1 MSAVTG
7 KKQRAGFLDEWR
19 GVALICMLFYHAAYD
34 LYAMFGVPLPLFT
47 SPFYVYLQKFIGYS
61 FILISGISCSYSRS
75 NLRRGVIC
83 FGCGLIMTI
92 VTAIAMPSQL
102 ILFGVLH
109 FLGAAM
115 LIFALLHKLLEK
127 ISTAWGLRL
136 SLLLFLLFQ
145 NVSRGWIGFG
155 PARLMLPAFLYR
167 TNVLFP
173 LGFFGPNFSSS
184 DYYPLLPWL
193 FLFLFGAFWGR
204 LWKAGK
210 MPLFVYE
217 THIKPL
223 AYLGRHTIFVYLVH
237 QPVIYGVLMV
247 VFMLI

>member
-19 GVALICMLFYHAAYD
+19 GVALICMLFYHTAYD

-83 FGCGLIMTI
+83 FGCGLLMTI
-92 VTAIAMPSQL
+92 ATAVAMPSQL

-115 LIFALLHKLLEK
+115 LLYALLHKLLEK
-127 ISTAWGLRL
+127 IPTVWGMAGSAVLFI
-136 SLLLFLLFQ
+136 LLQ
-145 NVSRGWIGFG
+145 NVSRGWIGLG
-155 PARLMLPAFLYR
+155 PVRLMLPEILYAS
-167 TNVLFP
+167 NLLFP
-173 LGFFGPNFSSS
+173 LGFFGPNFSSA
-184 DYYPLLPWL
+184 DYYPILPWI

-204 LWKAGK
+204 IWKAGK
-210 MPLFVYE
+210 MPSFVYQ
-217 THIKPL
+217 THLKPL
-223 AYLGRHTIFVYLVH
+223 ALLGRRTILVYLIH
-237 QPVIYGVLMV
+237 QPVIYAVLMV
-247 VFMLI
+247 VFMVI